1 MRTPFEVTEEVR
13 DAVRVVVVRGE
24 LDLDSSGG
32 IEGPLARAAEDLEHP
47 LVIDLTACTFIDS
60 VGLAKLLHGAKPLQ
74 DGGSNVAVVCP
85 EGEVRNLLRLTAL
98 DQTLPVF
105 DGLEDALAALRAG
118 S

>member
-1 MRTPFEVTEEVR
+1 
-13 DAVRVVVVRGE
+13 VRGE
-24 LDLDSSGG
+24 LDLDASAGM
-32 IEGPLARAAEDLEHP
+32 EAPLGRAAADLDHP

-98 DQTLPVF
+98 DQTIPVF
-105 DGLEDALAALRAG
+105 EGFDDALAALRAG
-118 S
+118 P